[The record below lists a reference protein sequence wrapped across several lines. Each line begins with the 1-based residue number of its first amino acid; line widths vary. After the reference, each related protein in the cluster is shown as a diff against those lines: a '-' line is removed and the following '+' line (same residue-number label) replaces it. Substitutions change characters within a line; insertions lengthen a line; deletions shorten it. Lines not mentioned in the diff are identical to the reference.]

1 MTFSPS
7 KEPIMEAISGSKAK
21 GASPAN
27 LDRQSRIR
35 SAAETKKGL
44 SSSFESDKSFTTFI
58 RRKMSRYPL
67 GSIKRMLFKRKGLI
81 APPFL
86 SLFFLIH
93 SRNEVG
99 RP

>member
-1 MTFSPS
+1 MTSSPS
-7 KEPIMEAISGSKAK
+7 KEPIIEAISGSKAK
-21 GASPAN
+21 GVRPAN

-44 SSSFESDKSFTTFI
+44 SSSFLSEKDFTTFI

-81 APPFL
+81 APPLL
-86 SLFFLIH
+86 SPFFIH